1 MQTFLFSFL
10 IDMFNFTYRHSL
22 VGRRFVIFTVL
33 FSSFI
38 TLLFTVVQ
46 LSAEYNKQLDQ
57 RVLFNQII
65 QDSLL
70 DSLSKSIWTY
80 DDAQIYLQLQGIV
93 NIPTIERAVLDLPE
107 NVEFN
112 IGKVT
117 SDNIVTE
124 RFQVDYSQA
133 GKNRN
138 MGELIIYS
146 EMDSTY
152 NHLMAFGSV
161 MLFSNFLKTA
171 LVVLFMLYLSDRL
184 IGRHL
189 MNISQKLAK
198 YNEGEKPCAI
208 ELERKYHDENDEI
221 DLLVDSINNMQQR
234 IYFERNKAF
243 SELKKKEDI
252 QEQIVDQ
259 KEKLLKLEHK
269 VSLSEIVRSLANE
282 LNAPLINIKAF
293 CKLSLEQMQSST
305 FEQKRLELVVDK
317 IIENS
322 CHALDIVNR
331 TKEIMKRS
339 EPKRTTINVNKLISS
354 AIFLLSQELKQALVT
369 IKHHESEQY
378 VGIYAD
384 ELQIEQ
390 VLVNLFRNAID
401 ALCSIEMNNKSIE
414 VSAIIHNDQVII
426 RIEDN
431 GPGMSDLI
439 VDKVFQPFFSTRD
452 KGLGVG
458 LCIAKT
464 LVNSNSGDISINRNY
479 KQGACFNV
487 ELPLEASE

>member
-1 MQTFLFSFL
+1 
-10 IDMFNFTYRHSL
+10 MFNFTYRQSL
-22 VGRRFVIFTVL
+22 VGRRFVLFTVL

-38 TLLFTVVQ
+38 TLLFTVAQ
-46 LSAEYNKQLDQ
+46 LSVEYNKQLNQ
-57 RVLFNQII
+57 RILFNQII
-65 QDSLL
+65 HDSLL

-80 DDAQIYLQLQGIV
+80 DDAQINLQLQGIV

-112 IGKVT
+112 IGQIT
-117 SDNIVTE
+117 SNSIVSE
-124 RFQVDYSQA
+124 RFQVNYSQA
-133 GKNRN
+133 GKDRH

-152 NHLMAFGSV
+152 NHLIAFGGA
-161 MLFSNFLKTA
+161 MLFSNLFKTA
-171 LVVLFMLYLSDRL
+171 LVVLFMLYLSNRL

-189 MNISQKLAK
+189 LNISQKLAQ
-198 YNEGEKPCAI
+198 YNEGDKPCPI
-208 ELERKYHDENDEI
+208 ELQRRHHDENDEI

-243 SELKKKEDI
+243 NEVRQKEDI
-252 QEQIVDQ
+252 QLQIVEQ

-293 CKLSLEQMQSST
+293 CKLSLEQMQAPKL
-305 FEQKRLELVVDK
+305 EQKRLELSIDK
-317 IIENS
+317 MIENS

-339 EPKRTTINVNKLISS
+339 EPQRTTNNVNQLVTR
-354 AIFLLSQELKQALVT
+354 AIFLLSQELKQASIT
-369 IKHHESEQY
+369 IKHHANDQY
-378 VGIYAD
+378 IGIYAD
-384 ELQIEQ
+384 GLQIEQ
-390 VLVNLFRNAID
+390 VLVNLFRNAIE
-401 ALCSIEMNNKSIE
+401 ALGTVDSKNKSIE
-414 VSAIIHNDQVII
+414 VSTTVNNDRVII

-431 GPGMSDLI
+431 GPGMNDLI
-439 VDKVFQPFFSTRD
+439 IEKVFQPFFSTRD

-464 LVNSNSGDISINRNY
+464 LVNSNDGDITIHRNY
-479 KQGACFNV
+479 RQGACFNI
-487 ELPLEASE
+487 ELPLGEAD

>member
-1 MQTFLFSFL
+1 
-10 IDMFNFTYRHSL
+10 MFNFTYRHSL
-22 VGRRFVIFTVL
+22 VGRRFVLFTVL
-33 FSSFI
+33 FSSVI

-65 QDSLL
+65 EESLL

-93 NIPTIERAVLDLPE
+93 NIPSIERAVLNLPE

-112 IGKVT
+112 IGEIT
-117 SDNIVTE
+117 ASNIVDQH
-124 RFQVDYSQA
+124 FDVNYQQA
-133 GKNRN
+133 GQERR
-138 MGELIIYS
+138 MGQLTIYS

-152 NHLMAFGSV
+152 NHLIAFGSA

-171 LVVLFMLYLSDRL
+171 LVVLFMFYLSDRL

-189 MNISQKLAK
+189 MHISNKLAK
-198 YNEGEKPCAI
+198 FSEAEKAEPI
-208 ELERKYHDENDEI
+208 ELNRKYHDENDEI

-234 IYFERNKAF
+234 IFFERNKAF
-243 SELKKKEDI
+243 NEVKKKEEI
-252 QEQIVDQ
+252 QLEIVEQ

-269 VSLSEIVRSLANE
+269 VSISEIVRSLANE
-282 LNAPLINIKAF
+282 LNAPLINVKAF
-293 CKLSLEQMQSST
+293 CKLTLEQMQQPS
-305 FEQKRLELVVDK
+305 FDPKRVELAVDK

-331 TKEIMKRS
+331 TKEIMQRN
-339 EPKRTTINVNKLISS
+339 EPQKEKVNVNVLIEKSV
-354 AIFLLSQELKQALVT
+354 FLLSQELESVGVSINHHAPEDNVEILADKLQMEQALLN
-369 IKHHESEQY
+369 I
-378 VGIYAD
+378 
-384 ELQIEQ
+384 L
-390 VLVNLFRNAID
+390 RN
-401 ALCSIEMNNKSIE
+401 SIEALSTMDTSNRSIE
-414 VSAIIHNDQVII
+414 ASATIFQEQVII

-431 GPGMSDLI
+431 GPGLSELI
-439 VDKVFQPFFSTRD
+439 IDKIFQPFFSTRD

-464 LVNSNSGDISINRNY
+464 LITSNDGEVVVNLDY
-479 KQGACFNV
+479 KQGACFIISF
-487 ELPLEASE
+487 PYHRDI

>member
-1 MQTFLFSFL
+1 MMISLFLFL
-10 IDMFNFTYRHSL
+10 INMFNFTYRHSL

-65 QDSLL
+65 HDSLL

-112 IGKVT
+112 IGQVT
-117 SDNIVTE
+117 SDNIVIE
-124 RFQVDYSQA
+124 NFQVDYSQA
-133 GKNRN
+133 GKNRK

-152 NHLMAFGSV
+152 NHLLAFGSV
-161 MLFSNFLKTA
+161 MLFSNLLKTS

-198 YNEGEKPCAI
+198 YNEGDKPCPI
-208 ELERKYHDENDEI
+208 ELQRIHHDENDEI

-243 SELKKKEDI
+243 NELSQKEDI
-252 QEQIVDQ
+252 QEQIVKQ

-293 CKLSLEQMQSST
+293 CKLSIEQMQSTT
-305 FEQKRLELVVDK
+305 FEPKRLELVVDK

-339 EPKRTTINVNKLISS
+339 EPQRIRTNVNELITRGM
-354 AIFLLSQELKQALVT
+354 FLLSQESKHANIS
-369 IKHHESEQY
+369 IKHHINEQY

-384 ELQIEQ
+384 ELQVEQ
-390 VLVNLFRNAID
+390 VLVNIFRNAIE
-401 ALCSIEMNNKSIE
+401 ALCSIEASNKTIE
-414 VSAIIHNDQVII
+414 VSAITYNERVII

-431 GPGMSDLI
+431 GPGISDLI
-439 VDKVFQPFFSTRD
+439 VDRVFQPFFSTRD
-452 KGLGVG
+452 KGLGIG

-464 LVNSNSGDISINRNY
+464 LVNSNDGDISIDRNY
-479 KQGACFNV
+479 KLGACFNI
-487 ELPLEASE
+487 EFPLKTQE